1 MSTIKHILVPTDGS
15 EGALKAASFAGD
27 LARSLNARVSLLIVQ
42 SDELVIASAW
52 GASGFPAGPPQG
64 TLSVEEIRNML
75 EQRVREKELPDTVK
89 ALGKLDAAPG
99 LTTTWGQAA
108 EEISRFAADSDVD
121 LIIIGSHGRSGIKK
135 ALLGS
140 VSHAVANQAPCP
152 VTIVR

>member
-27 LARSLNARVSLLIVQ
+27 LARSLDARVSLLMVQ
-42 SDELVIASAW
+42 SDDLVVASAW

-64 TLSVEEIRNML
+64 TMSVEEVRNIL
-75 EQRVREKELPDTVK
+75 EKRVREKELPDTVK
-89 ALGKLDAAPG
+89 ALGKLNAVPE

-108 EEISRFAADSDVD
+108 EEISRFATENNVD
-121 LIIIGSHGRSGIKK
+121 LIVIGSHGRSGIRK
-135 ALLGS
+135 AILGS